1 MTENRIQ
8 TPYLDKKG
16 KRIDGKRIFNYR
28 QWLERFKQ
36 YTKRKYNKGF
46 GPLIKYE
53 TITAIEWNRKDKKIQ
68 QEFL

>member
-1 MTENRIQ
+1 MTKNRIQ
-8 TPYLDKKG
+8 MPYLDKKG

-36 YTKRKYNKGF
+36 YTRRKYNIGI

-53 TITAIEWNRKDKKIQ
+53 TIIEIEWSTKEEMIQ